1 MFLNIDAGELEDEP
15 EELYSLAHV
24 VNVACGGHAGDD
36 ASMRRVIAF
45 CNQSSV
51 LAARSMTLA
60 GKCGGAAR
68 SQLGTRVG
76 AHPSFPDRAG
86 FGRVAMTMPD
96 DELLASVAEQCH
108 ALASCARAEGDA
120 PLAFVKLHGALY
132 HAANGDA
139 SVARA
144 ALRGAIE
151 ALGWEITV
159 IGPPVG
165 ETIACA
171 RDLGLAYAREGF
183 ADRGVR
189 ADGSLVPRGEPGA
202 MIDEPERAVR
212 RAKEIALAKNADTI
226 CVHGDG
232 KNALAVARAVRAML
246 DAL

>member
-1 MFLNIDAGELEDEP
+1 MRGVRLFLNIDAGELANEP
-15 EELYSLAHV
+15 DELYALAHV

-45 CNQSSV
+45 CNQ
-51 LAARSMTLA
+51 
-60 GKCGGAAR
+60 C
-68 SQLGTRVG
+68 GTRAG

-96 DELLASVAEQCH
+96 DALLAVVAEQCH
-108 ALASCARAEGDA
+108 ALGSCARAEGDA

-132 HAANGDA
+132 HAANADA

-159 IGPPVG
+159 IGPPAG
-165 ETIACA
+165 ETITCA
-171 RDLGLAYAREGF
+171 RDLGLRYAREGF
-183 ADRGVR
+183 ADRNVR
-189 ADGSLVPRGEPGA
+189 ADGALVARGEPGA
-202 MIDEPERAVR
+202 IIDDPIAAVARARAV
-212 RAKEIALAKNADTI
+212 AGGVDTV

-232 KNALAVARAVRAML
+232 ANALAVARAVRAAI
-246 DAL
+246 DAR